1 MAQFLFS
8 QTCMNLNKI
17 NRKYTLQQDIYDV
30 VLEGVSSR
38 LMGFDNGIISLE
50 VRLGKKSKRSLGI
63 ISYELAH
70 SWKRNIPE
78 LSHALGCKLYF
89 LDGVNDPNA
98 AFLYQSGIRPAFLA
112 KKGILFYPSQLN

>member
-1 MAQFLFS
+1 MD
-8 QTCMNLNKI
+8 MKHI

-38 LMGFDNGIISLE
+38 MLGYSNGIISLE
-50 VRLGKKSKRSLGI
+50 VRLGRKSSRSMGI

-78 LSHALGCKLYF
+78 LSQAIGCKLYF
-89 LDGVNDPNA
+89 VDYGTDPKA
-98 AFLYQSGIRPAFLA
+98 TFFLQCGIRPNYIA
-112 KKGILFYPSQLN
+112 KKGILYFPDQLN